1 MTYSALAKRM
11 AKFLLP
17 LKNQESL
24 LNMIVIYEKDYLLGF
39 DKGNSDQELFMINDF
54 SSIEIESNNNKISK
68 S

>member
-1 MTYSALAKRM
+1 M